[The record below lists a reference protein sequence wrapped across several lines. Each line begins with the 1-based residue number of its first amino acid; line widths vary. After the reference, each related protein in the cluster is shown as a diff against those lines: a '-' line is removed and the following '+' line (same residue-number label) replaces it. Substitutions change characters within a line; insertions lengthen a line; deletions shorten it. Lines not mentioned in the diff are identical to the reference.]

1 MFLVLMK
8 KSELKIYEE
17 LRWSGLLGSKHMN
30 ATKPDHFFKP
40 AVVLFRDRHLP
51 PIQSNIH
58 KYKKAPYYLEMRYSF
73 SFFKGGSGF
82 QCFVVWGVCLNIF

>member
-17 LRWSGLLGSKHMN
+17 LRWSGLLGSKNMT

-40 AVVLFRDRHLP
+40 AVVFFRDKHLP
-51 PIQSNIH
+51 PTQSNIR
-58 KYKKAPYYLEMRYSF
+58 KYKKAPYCLEMRYRF
-73 SFFKGGSGF
+73 SFFKAGSDF
-82 QCFVVWGVCLNIF
+82 QCFVV